1 MTRGMIY
8 AICDDLV
15 LCSLQFNG
23 DMYPSH
29 YGLEIITLLQKS
41 KKLLDV
47 KRAIEKFNKDNHG
60 YTNEVWY
67 LEQRDIYFKGVTQFS
82 IINKK
87 GITDFVQVG
96 NNAIDV
102 SDGSDEGPGFNWTDW
117 NFIKNLSKNTVTLI
131 LDGGRN
137 KRGKENNKR
146 VIELKPMQQIAINY
160 DYYERHYQTIKQCE
174 KLIKKEEIESQKA
187 EAKRQ
192 AEKLKEQKNAA

>member
-8 AICDDLV
+8 AICDELV

-23 DMYPSH
+23 DMYPSG

-41 KKLLDV
+41 KKLLEV
-47 KRAIEKFNKDNHG
+47 QRAIEKFNKEHHN
-60 YTNEVWY
+60 YNEKVWN
-67 LEQRDIYFKGVTQFS
+67 LEKRDIYFQGVTQFS

-117 NFIKNLSKNTVTLI
+117 NFIKNLSTNTVTLI
-131 LDGGRN
+131 LDGGTD
-137 KRGKENNKR
+137 KKGKANNKR
-146 VIELKPMQQIAINY
+146 VIELKPMQQIAIYY
-160 DYYERHYQTIKQCE
+160 DCYERHYKTIKQCE
-174 KLIKKEEIESQKA
+174 KLIKKEEIEYEKSKA
-187 EAKRQ
+187 KKQ
-192 AEKLKEQKNAA
+192 S